1 MSTEWQAKFAAQTE
15 LLLQS
20 HSRSEL
26 LELVVWA
33 PDKTAMP
40 TMTAFKSSPLN
51 DAQID
56 RIEAKFSSP
65 AWPRAAFGARARMT
79 DLRGDWRVEE
89 AVFSAARLMV
99 ERAASGAG
107 SDELLAEL
115 LLYAKHFN
123 PELKRLT
130 VTPSHPTEGVMSA
143 ETSGV
148 ELQFWDRDR

>member
-1 MSTEWQAKFAAQTE
+1 MSGDWQAKFATQTE
-15 LLLQS
+15 LLLHS
-20 HSRSEL
+20 HRRSEL

-33 PDKTAMP
+33 PGKAAMP

-56 RIEAKFSSP
+56 RIEAKFSSST
-65 AWPRAAFGARARMT
+65 WRRAAFGERGRTT
-79 DLRGDWRVEE
+79 DLRGDWMVEE
-89 AVFSAARLMV
+89 ALFSAAHLMV

-130 VTPSHPTEGVMSA
+130 VTPSRPNEGVISA
-143 ETSGV
+143 EKPGI
-148 ELQFWDRDR
+148 ELQFWDQDR